1 MLCQTGPKRLHQ
13 LGLSRQQQCACSE
26 QHGKGLLLRRFD
38 WHRAHRW
45 PQRRFDNCLSV
56 VGIVFWRFTKDFT

>member
-1 MLCQTGPKRLHQ
+1 
-13 LGLSRQQQCACSE
+13 LGLSRQQPFACSE